1 MSVMQVEDVIK
12 RPLYL
17 TEKGAKLRE
26 DENKYTFEVEL
37 DANKV
42 QIKTAVETLFK
53 VSVDDVHTLI
63 MRGHMRRMGRG
74 FAKTRNWKKAIVT
87 LREGE
92 TIDFF
97 EGV

>member
-1 MSVMQVEDVIK
+1 MHAEEVIK

-17 TEKGAKLRE
+17 TEKGSKLRE
-26 DENKYTFEVEL
+26 EENKYTFEVDL
-37 DANKV
+37 GANKL
-42 QIKTAVETLFK
+42 QIKNAVETLFK
-53 VSVDDVHTLI
+53 VTVSDVHTLV
-63 MRGHMRRMGRG
+63 MRGHMRRMGKG
-74 FAKTRNWKKAIVT
+74 FGKTQNWKKAIVT

>member
-1 MSVMQVEDVIK
+1 MQVEDVIK

-26 DENKYTFEVEL
+26 EQNKYTFEVDL
-37 DANKV
+37 DANKL
-42 QIKTAVETLFK
+42 QIKDAVETLFK
-53 VSVDDVHTLI
+53 VTVDDVHTLI

-74 FAKTRNWKKAIVT
+74 FAKTRNWKKAVVT
-87 LREGE
+87 LRDGE
-92 TIDFF
+92 SIDFF

>member
-1 MSVMQVEDVIK
+1 MHVERVIK

-26 DENKYTFEVEL
+26 EENKYTFEVDLE
-37 DANKV
+37 ANKL
-42 QIKTAVETLFK
+42 QIKDAVETLFK
-53 VSVDDVHTLI
+53 VTVRDVRTLV
-63 MRGHMRRMGRG
+63 MRGHMKRMGKG
-74 FAKTRNWKKAIVT
+74 YGKLRNWKKAIVT

>member
-1 MSVMQVEDVIK
+1 MHVEDVIK

-26 DENKYTFEVEL
+26 DENKYTFEVDL
-37 DANKV
+37 DANKL

-53 VSVDDVHTLI
+53 VTVDDVHTLI

-74 FAKTRNWKKAIVT
+74 FAKTRNWKKAVVT

-97 EGV
+97 EGA

>member
-1 MSVMQVEDVIK
+1 MQVEDVIK

-26 DENKYTFEVEL
+26 EENKYTFEVDL
-37 DANKV
+37 DANKL
-42 QIKTAVETLFK
+42 QIKNAVETLFK

-63 MRGHMRRMGRG
+63 VRGHMRRMGRG
-74 FAKTRNWKKAIVT
+74 FAKTRNWKKAVVT

-97 EGV
+97 EGA

>member
-1 MSVMQVEDVIK
+1 MHVEDVIK

-26 DENKYTFEVEL
+26 EDNKYTFEVDL

-42 QIKTAVETLFK
+42 QIKDAVETLFK
-53 VSVDDVHTLI
+53 VTVDEVHTLV
-63 MRGHMRRMGRG
+63 MRGHMRRMGRTY
-74 FAKTRNWKKAIVT
+74 AKTRNWKKAIVT
-87 LREGE
+87 VRDGDS
-92 TIDFF
+92 IDFF

>member
-1 MSVMQVEDVIK
+1 MQVEDVIK

-26 DENKYTFEVEL
+26 EQNKYTFEVDL
-37 DANKV
+37 GANKL
-42 QIKTAVETLFK
+42 QIKDAVETLFK
-53 VSVDDVHTLI
+53 VTVDEVNTLV

-74 FAKTRNWKKAIVT
+74 YAKTRNWKKAIVT
-87 LREGE
+87 VREGD

>member
-1 MSVMQVEDVIK
+1 MNVEQVIK

-17 TEKGAKLRE
+17 TEKGSRLRE
-26 DENKYTFEVEL
+26 TENKYTFEVDL
-37 DANKV
+37 DANKL
-42 QIKTAVETLFK
+42 QIKDAIETLFK
-53 VSVDDVHTLI
+53 VTVRDVRTLV
-63 MRGHMRRMGRG
+63 MRGHMKRMGKG
-74 FAKTRNWKKAIVT
+74 YGKLQNWKKAIVT